1 MSDSSVK
8 SSAQKSNNS
17 GGNETNPAFADAVQR
32 ARQLAAK
39 IQSSGSENS
48 VAGGTKRPLEDSMNG
63 VADGT
68 PEIKKMAT
76 NDGEY
81 DAYSQ
86 IQGMPQ
92 RNGGGDFIVEE
103 YRVPDKMVGLIIG
116 RGGEQ
121 IIRLQTETGCKI
133 QLAPDSGGAPDRPC
147 TLTGSRESVQA
158 VKAMI
163 DQIIKKANSPYP
175 PDSNSGGGGGGGGGG
190 GHMSDGQYTAEMMIP
205 GPKVGL
211 LIGKGGENIRNLQ
224 EKGGVKMVLI
234 QDGPQQT
241 VHDKPLRI
249 SGDPQKVE
257 FAKQMVIDL
266 LAQKEMERNYANGG
280 PSSQEEIMVPRQAV
294 GVVIGK
300 NGDMIKRIQQDSGAR
315 VQFIQGKED
324 IPGDKICQVTG
335 TMDQVQ
341 KAGAMIRDLIQSVLM
356 GGNSGGGMGMPGGGG
371 RGRGRGRGGMGG
383 PGGMRPDFGPGG
395 PRMGRPGGGGG
406 GGGEGG
412 MEIQFP
418 VPANKCGL
426 VIGKGGETVKSIN
439 QQSGAHVE
447 IARGA
452 PPSPHEKVFTIRG
465 NPQQIEHAKQLIME
479 RVGGM
484 PPGQGGPPPGQGGPP
499 GGPQGQYPGAQYQ
512 QQYQQ
517 PGPGQQY
524 AAPGWPSGGYQAWP
538 NQQASSGVQV
548 AASNDPN
555 KVAAD
560 ANAAAWAAY
569 YAQFY
574 SQPGQP
580 QAQPQPNAIAQAQ
593 PQAQPASQ
601 PQASSGQADYSAAW
615 VEYYRSLGM
624 YREAELIEQQSRG
637 GQAPSVPAGPQGQPG
652 APTPQPS
659 MSQPPNQPAMPT
671 PAGTPAAQPAS
682 APVAAA
688 GYPGAYPAPGQQ
700 PQPAQVPYGQPAP
713 YPGYSYAAAYG
724 AQQPFQAAV
733 PQ

>member
-8 SSAQKSNNS
+8 SSAQKTNSS
-17 GGNETNPAFADAVQR
+17 GGNETNSAFADAVQR

-39 IQSSGSENS
+39 IQSTGSESNS
-48 VAGGTKRPLEDSMNG
+48 VSSGVKRPLEDSMNG
-63 VADGT
+63 VAEGT
-68 PEIKKMAT
+68 PENKKMASG
-76 NDGEY
+76 DQYG
-81 DAYSQ
+81 Q
-86 IQGMPQ
+86 IQGMQQ
-92 RNGGGDFIVEE
+92 RNGSGGNFVVEE
-103 YRVPDKMVGLIIG
+103 YSVPDKMVGLIIG

-133 QLAPDSGGAPDRPC
+133 QLASDSNGAPNRPC
-147 TLTGSRESVQA
+147 TLTGSRESVEA
-158 VKAMI
+158 VKSMI
-163 DQIIKKANSPYP
+163 DQIISKANSPFP
-175 PDSNSGGGGGGGGGG
+175 PEP
-190 GHMSDGQYTAEMMIP
+190 GHVPDGQFVTEMMIP

-234 QDGPQQT
+234 QEGPQQT
-241 VHDKPLRI
+241 IHDKPLRI

-266 LAQKEMERNYANGG
+266 LAQKDMERSYANGG
-280 PSSQEEIMVPRQAV
+280 TSTDEIMVPRQAV

-300 NGDMIKRIQQDSGAR
+300 GGDMIKRIQQDSGAR

-324 IPGDKICQVTG
+324 LPGDKLCQITG
-335 TMDQVQ
+335 NMDQVQ
-341 KAGAMIRDLIQSVLM
+341 KASAMIRDLIQSVLM
-356 GGNSGGGMGMPGGGG
+356 GGGGNNMGMPGG
-371 RGRGRGRGGMGG
+371 RGRGRGRGNMPG

-395 PRMGRPGGGGG
+395 PRMGRPGGGDGG
-406 GGGEGG
+406 GT
-412 MEIQFP
+412 EIQFS

-426 VIGKGGETVKSIN
+426 VIGKGGETVRNIN

-452 PPSPHEKVFTIRG
+452 PPNPHEKIFTIRG

-484 PPGQGGPPPGQGGPP
+484 PMGQGGPPGGPNQGQ

-517 PGPGQQY
+517 PGPGQPY
-524 AAPGWPSGGYQAWP
+524 ATPGWPGGAYQPWP
-538 NQQASSGVQV
+538 NQPATAGVAV
-548 AASNDPN
+548 ASNDPT
-555 KVAAD
+555 KAAAD

-569 YAQFY
+569 YAY
-574 SQPGQP
+574 YNQPGQP
-580 QAQPQPNAIAQAQ
+580 QPQPGQIPQPQPAAQ
-593 PQAQPASQ
+593 PQAAQQPAS
-601 PQASSGQADYSAAW
+601 AAGQADYSAAW

-624 YREAELIEQQSRG
+624 FREAEMIEQQARG
-637 GQAPSVPAGPQGQPG
+637 GAAPGGTPSGQTTPAAGAPMAQAAVQPTGQP
-652 APTPQPS
+652 A
-659 MSQPPNQPAMPT
+659 A

-682 APVAAA
+682 VAAA

-724 AQQPFQAAV
+724 AQQPYQAAA